1 MNKTNE
7 IIQWTG
13 TVFILTMYVIM
24 SYYPE
29 LHPYNIMMG
38 LLGGLCYF
46 TWTVRVKNYPQMLI
60 NVRTTERVL
69 DPVSD
74 LADVI
79 HEMEETLGADG
90 RVLVRASGTEPL
102 VRVMVEAQTD
112 SLALSSALALANA
125 VIEQHGGAVE
135 GTH

>member
-13 TVFILTMYVIM
+13 TVFILAMYAIM

-46 TWTVRVKNYPQMLI
+46 TWTVRVRNYPQMLI
-60 NVRTTERVL
+60 NAVAVL
-69 DPVSD
+69 LCV
-74 LADVI
+74 
-79 HEMEETLGADG
+79 
-90 RVLVRASGTEPL
+90 
-102 VRVMVEAQTD
+102 
-112 SLALSSALALANA
+112 
-125 VIEQHGGAVE
+125 GGLIKHY
-135 GTH
+135 T